1 MVLKPVRHNWNN
13 RRCRI
18 KDRRDASIIKN
29 NNTLKRM
36 GMGKGNWG
44 TELDAQIFF
53 EEFGNDMEME
63 TEETEMETF
72 ASTAATLQGDTS
84 GTRADTTAAR
94 EDKPDET
101 KVLRN
106 RKGYKILE
114 IVRNF
119 EPRASQIKMTEILE
133 ENHGPDAGGDE
144 SEKAKEDSKLATGKP
159 SGGTSKTSVKSP
171 DTTELQKA
179 AALRFKNKG
188 PAWGI
193 TPKED
198 AKKPKLSAIKEELKQ
213 KGNSKAK

>member
-1 MVLKPVRHNWNN
+1 M
-13 RRCRI
+13 

-44 TELDAQIFF
+44 TELDAQMMYEF
-53 EEFGNDMEME
+53 EEFGLDMETESEENEME
-63 TEETEMETF
+63 TVE
-72 ASTAATLQGDTS
+72 STASPLQPEQGDAS
-84 GTRADTTAAR
+84 ASKADKAAN
-94 EDKPDET
+94 EAKAET

-119 EPRASQIKMTEILE
+119 EPRASQMKVAEILK
-133 ENHGPDAGGDE
+133 ENQDPTAGGDE
-144 SEKAKEDSKLATGKP
+144 STKVKQDSKAAAGKP

-171 DTTELQKA
+171 DSKELQKA
-179 AALRFKNKG
+179 AALRFKKKG

-193 TPKED
+193 TPTED
-198 AKKPKLSAIKEELKQ
+198 AKKAKLSPIKEVLKQ
-213 KGNSKAK
+213 KSHSKGK

>member
-13 RRCRI
+13 RRCRM

-29 NNTLKRM
+29 NNALKRM

-63 TEETEMETF
+63 TEEIEMETF
-72 ASTAATLQGDTS
+72 ALTAATLQGDTS
-84 GTRADTTAAR
+84 GTKADTVAT
-94 EDKPDET
+94 EDKLDET

-119 EPRASQIKMTEILE
+119 EPRASQIKKAEVLE
-133 ENHGPDAGGDE
+133 ENQGPDAGGDE
-144 SEKAKEDSKLATGKP
+144 SNKSKEDSKLATGKP
-159 SGGTSKTSVKSP
+159 SGGTSITSVKSP
-171 DTTELQKA
+171 DTKELQKA
-179 AALRFKNKG
+179 AALRFKKKG

-198 AKKPKLSAIKEELKQ
+198 AKKPMLSTIKEELKQ
-213 KGNSKAK
+213 KGHSKGK

>member
-44 TELDAQIFF
+44 TELDAQMMF

-63 TEETEMETF
+63 TEESEMETF
-72 ASTAATLQGDTS
+72 ALTAAPEQEDTS
-84 GTRADTTAAR
+84 GTKADTTAAK
-94 EDKPDET
+94 EDKPDEP

-106 RKGYKILE
+106 IKGYKILE

-119 EPRASQIKMTEILE
+119 EPRARQMKMAEVSK
-133 ENHGPDAGGDE
+133 ENQDPEAGGDDLG
-144 SEKAKEDSKLATGKP
+144 KAKEDSKAATGKP

-171 DTTELQKA
+171 DTKKLQEA
-179 AALRFKNKG
+179 AALRFKKKG

-198 AKKPKLSAIKEELKQ
+198 AKKPKLSPIKEELKQ
-213 KGNSKAK
+213 RK